1 MSHNLAAR
9 TAGAARLRALAAL
22 PVVAALSLT
31 AACDVAFGA
40 REEATATWT
49 KSYPL
54 SAGGLVD
61 LSSTNGTI
69 KVIAGSKPTVEIR
82 AVKTAKA
89 ATKDAAEE
97 LLKSLELREDVT
109 ADKVKIRIDRP
120 HSNGPSLHG
129 WGTSTV
135 VEYFVEVPANTK
147 VVLATVNGKIEVTD
161 VRGAARLET
170 VNGTINARG
179 LSGDVSANTV
189 NGRVDIAFAA
199 VTSKVEVGTTN
210 GGVTVRL
217 PADTKAD
224 LRGQTVNGGINVE
237 DLKVEEVERSR
248 RSLEAK
254 MNGGGVRVEAETTN
268 GGITFTRG

>member
-22 PVVAALSLT
+22 PVAAVLSLT

-40 REEATATWT
+40 REQATETWT
-49 KSYPL
+49 RSYPI
-54 SAGGLVD
+54 SAGGTVD

-69 KVIAGSKPTVEIR
+69 KVVAGSRPTVEIR
-82 AVKTAKA
+82 AVKTARA
-89 ATKDAAEE
+89 ATKEGAET
-97 LLKSLELREDVT
+97 LLKSLEVKEDVT

-120 HSNGPSLHG
+120 HANGVNLHG

-135 VEYFVEVPANTK
+135 VEYFVEVPSTTK

-161 VRGAARLET
+161 VKGAARLET
-170 VNGTINARG
+170 VNGSINASG

-189 NGRVDIAFAA
+189 NGRVDIGLAA
-199 VTSKVEVGTTN
+199 LTSKVAVGTTN

-217 PADTKAD
+217 PADAKAE
-224 LRGQTVNGGINVE
+224 LRGHTVNGGINV
-237 DLKVEEVERSR
+237 DGLQVEETERSR
-248 RSLEAK
+248 RSMEAK

>member
-1 MSHNLAAR
+1 MSHNLAR
-9 TAGAARLRALAAL
+9 TAGGARLRALAAL
-22 PVVAALSLT
+22 PVIAALSLT

-40 REEATATWT
+40 RETATDTWT
-49 KSYPL
+49 KSYPI
-54 SAGGLVD
+54 SAGGTVD

-69 KVIAGSKPTVEIR
+69 KVVAGSKPTVEIR

-89 ATKDAAEE
+89 ATKEGAET

-109 ADKVKIRIDRP
+109 GDKVKIRIERP

-129 WGTSTV
+129 WGTSTE

-147 VVLATVNGKIEVTD
+147 VVLATVNGQIDVTD
-161 VRGAARLET
+161 VRGAAKLET
-170 VNGTINARG
+170 VNGGIKARG
-179 LSGDVSANTV
+179 LSGEISASTV
-189 NGRVDIAFAA
+189 NGRVDIALAA
-199 VTSKVEVGTTN
+199 VTSKVDVGTTN

-217 PADTKAD
+217 PADAKAD

-248 RSLEAK
+248 RSMEAK